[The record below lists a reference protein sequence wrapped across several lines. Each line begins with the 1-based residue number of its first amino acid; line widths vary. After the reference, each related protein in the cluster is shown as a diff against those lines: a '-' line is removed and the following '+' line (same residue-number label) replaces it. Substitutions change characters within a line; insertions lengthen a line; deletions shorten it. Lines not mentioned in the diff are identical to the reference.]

1 MASSQSLCECKP
13 EVSALEGATLH
24 VVSAA
29 KSLALLAMRELRCA
43 ETAMLVRAEHT
54 AFARGRGLCTLS
66 IYNRSACV
74 IFLKSWAV
82 HVCERM
88 DVMRVW
94 LAGCDLR
101 FDGRKAEERRGESAA
116 RHAQS
121 VVIAP

>member
-54 AFARGRGLCTLS
+54 AFCPGEGACTLS

-74 IFLKSWAV
+74 IFWAV